1 MFLEQ
6 REDDSLEKDL
16 VILMKESVIQ
26 TRQRIDSQGR
36 LLPRQTHPKS
46 DVVVCVNTTS
56 SLTSNLTLILMTI
69 IIVIALDANDGYI
82 NAGHGRDSS
91 SKERNKGRQ
100 HKRQDKNLNKKSNR
114 FFSPEIHQQ
123 QPEHHEKR
131 RENKKKNKTD
141 MNT

>member
-6 REDDSLEKDL
+6 REGDSLEKDL

-46 DVVVCVNTTS
+46 DVLVNISQMTS
-56 SLTSNLTLILMTI
+56 SLTSNLTFILMTI
-69 IIVIALDANDGYI
+69 IIVIALDANDDDV

-91 SKERNKGRQ
+91 PKERNQR
-100 HKRQDKNLNKKSNR
+100 RQDKNLNKKSRR
-114 FFSPEIHQQ
+114 FFSPEIHQR

-131 RENKKKNKTD
+131 QENKKKNMTD
-141 MNT
+141 MMC